1 MRARVL
7 AMSGLVACGSS
18 AATSAEVPVEAG
30 APALTAAPTWY
41 RDVEPIVQTECVGC
55 HVAQGTGGFLLDRE
69 TAVLLASFISE
80 RVAARTMPPWP
91 PGKAGPALVD
101 ARALDDAQ
109 IATITAW
116 AAGGTPLG
124 DPRDHAER
132 PARAARLPARAPE
145 LHLAVPAAGA
155 YQRPAN
161 AFVSDEVRCF
171 VLDLPQT
178 AALAG
183 GAWVTA
189 AKWQAA
195 HPVGIH
201 SLSGVPLDAGGAR
214 LAHARERNDGRPGFE
229 CAGGLGAIA
238 HGPPLG
244 ANGTGAAA
252 DGSMLPART
261 AVHVPAGGAIVMRIH
276 YAVLHLGDVT
286 DASSV
291 DLWLASDEERPRL
304 RALELVTVTA
314 PAELPCPTG
323 PSALATSTCS
333 RDNAFTR
340 LAADDAAAARARA
353 DALLAACGTTIDGYS
368 ARLPFSATV
377 PDHFP
382 IPSSCASAM
391 PFDGTVRVVH
401 PRMLTRGSSIRVEA
415 ERADGSFE
423 ILVDIPAWRWAW
435 DGAYV
440 LEQGVAVRAGAT
452 LRVSCMFDNGAAA
465 QWSSLTGEPA
475 HDSAARPPFL
485 APAYVVGAASRAGE
499 SCTAFLG
506 VERTAP

>member
-1 MRARVL
+1 ML
-7 AMSGLVACGSS
+7 AISGLVACGSS
-18 AATSAEVPVEAG
+18 AATSGEVPVDAS
-30 APALTAAPTWY
+30 APAPPNAPTWY
-41 RDVEPIVQTECVGC
+41 RDVEPIVQTACASC

-69 TAVLLASFISE
+69 TAVLLASFLSE

-91 PGKAGPALVD
+91 PGRAGPTIVD

-124 DPRDHAER
+124 DPRDHVER
-132 PARAARLPARAPE
+132 PARAARLPARAPD
-145 LHLAVPAAGA
+145 LHLAVPPADA

-171 VLDLPQT
+171 VLDLPRT
-178 AALAG
+178 AALAD

-195 HPVGIH
+195 HPIGIH
-201 SLSGVPLDAGGAR
+201 SLSGVPIDADGAR
-214 LAHARERNDGRPGFE
+214 LAHARERKDGRPGFE

-238 HGPPLG
+238 YGPPLG

-252 DGSMLPART
+252 DGSTLPEGT
-261 AVHVPAGGAIVMRIH
+261 AVRVPAGGAIVMRIH

-286 DASSV
+286 DASGV
-291 DLWLASDEERPRL
+291 DLWLAAPDERSRL
-304 RALELVTVTA
+304 HALEVVTVTA

-323 PSALATSTCS
+323 PSVIATNACS
-333 RDNAFTR
+333 RMNAFTR

-353 DALLAACGTTIDGYS
+353 DALLAACGTTLDGYT
-368 ARLPFSATV
+368 ARLAFAPTV
-377 PDHFP
+377 PHHFP
-382 IPSSCASAM
+382 IPSSCSSAL
-391 PFDGTVRVVH
+391 PFAGIVHVVH

-415 ERADGSFE
+415 ERADGTFG
-423 ILVDIPAWRWAW
+423 ILIDIPAWRWAW

-440 LEQGVAVRAGAT
+440 LAQGVPVRAGAK
-452 LRVSCMFDNGAAA
+452 LRVSCTFDNGGAA
-465 QWSSLTGEPA
+465 QWSSLTGEPG
-475 HDSAARPPFL
+475 HDSAARPPVL
-485 APAYVVGAASRAGE
+485 APAYVVGADNRAGE
-499 SCTAFLG
+499 TCTALLG
-506 VERTAP
+506 VARTAP